1 LKKSILSVL
10 YIAITSYCCIGQII
24 KNVPIPIEIGLINFN
39 PEIIKQNKV
48 KEIEIKVVN
57 KPDGSFIVD
66 KGTAYGYKFDPEGY
80 LIRYYY
86 TVFNKLA
93 AADKKSVHSTNA
105 YKIEPFK
112 DMFKYI
118 NDTIFTDVTYDELNR
133 ISCKRIKTDNVY
145 DAFYYSYN
153 SDNQLIKEVH
163 YKETNTGKNLD
174 DFKLGTQELV
184 FSQTFQYKVLST
196 NQTKKICLNIRGMPY
211 KNTFIKWDAKKNL
224 INETSESTVTSM
236 RQEYNYSY
244 SAANQLIKKNYK
256 SNEKASVVLES
267 VYEYGK
273 NGNLISEKKYK
284 NEGFVYETNFIYDE
298 NGVFIRS
305 EANRNHTS
313 STVFIAKYNYLFYK

>member
-1 LKKSILSVL
+1 
-10 YIAITSYCCIGQII
+10 
-24 KNVPIPIEIGLINFN
+24 
-39 PEIIKQNKV
+39 
-48 KEIEIKVVN
+48 
-57 KPDGSFIVD
+57 
-66 KGTAYGYKFDPEGY
+66 
-80 LIRYYY
+80 
-86 TVFNKLA
+86 
-93 AADKKSVHSTNA
+93 
-105 YKIEPFK
+105 
-112 DMFKYI
+112 MFKYI